1 MASCSHVREPSLAE
15 PEVWERLEVQAS
27 NNVVHGWAKISRVIL
42 LSNLEPTQ
50 PPTIERIS
58 RLTVFGGQDSTDSR
72 RFRLNGHHCHHDHE
86 FYEAAVVLGG
96 SGVHASPLGEQ
107 SLRAGDAFLLRPGA
121 WHAYFACKNL
131 EVFNCYFTSELLR
144 YELSWT
150 LNDPAL
156 GNLLW
161 TGTRAGTHGLA
172 GAFLKPL
179 MLREAELQLQALA
192 KASAL
197 SERIARLLLFL
208 GQLANGVP
216 ETSRNAAF
224 NSHPAVLRGV
234 QMLEAQPFRQWSL
247 TELAD
252 ALHVAPSYLSR
263 LFRQH
268 LGLPPMAYLAHWRA
282 ERAAALLI
290 GTTRPIS
297 DIAQEVG
304 WCDPNYFS
312 RRFKKHFRV
321 SASAY
326 RAAQVQRD

>member
-1 MASCSHVREPSLAE
+1 M
-15 PEVWERLEVQAS
+15 S
-27 NNVVHGWAKISRVIL
+27 NPVAV
-42 LSNLEPTQ
+42 Q
-50 PPTIERIS
+50 PPVVERMS
-58 RLTVFGGQDSTDSR
+58 RSAVFGGRGSTDSR
-72 RFRLNGHHCHHDHE
+72 RFVLDGHHSRHDHE

-107 SLRAGDAFLLRPGA
+107 TLRAGDAFLLRPGA
-121 WHAYFACKNL
+121 WHAYFACENL
-131 EVFNCYFTSELLR
+131 EVFNCYFAPELLR

-156 GNLLW
+156 GHLLW
-161 TGTRAGTHGLA
+161 MGTRAGTHGLVS
-172 GAFLKPL
+172 AFLEPAAL
-179 MLREAELQLQALA
+179 FEAEVQLQALST
-192 KASAL
+192 ASAL

-208 GQLANGVP
+208 GPLAHALPDN
-216 ETSRNAAF
+216 SRNATF
-224 NSHPAVLRGV
+224 NSHPVVLRGV

-247 TELAD
+247 VELAD

-282 ERAAALLI
+282 ERAAALLL

-297 DIAQEVG
+297 DIAEEIG
-304 WCDPNYFS
+304 WGDPNYFS
-312 RRFKKHFRV
+312 RRFKQHFGV